1 LDGGVNIAFETVSAA
16 KQPPIATKTSQE
28 ENDEGLKLWSGR
40 CRCRSACSWNFHAIE
55 KERIVSR

>member
-28 ENDEGLKLWSGR
+28 KNDDTYINIAKGGPKG
-40 CRCRSACSWNFHAIE
+40 
-55 KERIVSR
+55 